1 MGMLLRHRPEPDT
14 LTTTECFGRPEKEEK
29 KPVEKAKL
37 KRASRTRNL
46 RPSKEADQ
54 PNKLRGTNHGRA

>member
-29 KPVEKAKL
+29 KPVENKTESVKDEKPTTV
-37 KRASRTRNL
+37 KRG
-46 RPSKEADQ
+46 RPTK
-54 PNKLRGTNHGRA
+54 K

>member
-29 KPVEKAKL
+29 KQSEKKQSE
-37 KRASRTRNL
+37 KKEQ
-46 RPSKEADQ
+46 SKKKKKKDKSSDDT
-54 PNKLRGTNHGRA
+54 PFWDTWY

>member
-29 KPVEKAKL
+29 KPVENKNESVKGE
-37 KRASRTRNL
+37 KPKTVNRC
-46 RPSKEADQ
+46 RPTK
-54 PNKLRGTNHGRA
+54 